1 MSRLRSIVAL
11 GIVVS
16 LLTAGGLLAA
26 KQPAHQAAD
35 PFAAEKPPARQPSPS
50 ALHKAPA
57 RKASP
62 PAAVKSLGKKSR
74 SQTAKCRHLRSGEA
88 AIAEALGKPIDLQ
101 FAETPLADVI
111 DNLKDYCGIEIQLDN
126 RALCDVGIGTD
137 TPVTMDLSL
146 RAASLGTQPDAAAAR
161 PDVDD

>member
-1 MSRLRSIVAL
+1 MASAAGTPPTEQFVSFSWEESSYVSATFHRRL

-26 KQPAHQAAD
+26 KLPANQTDD
-35 PFAAEKPPARQPSPS
+35 PFAAERPPARQPSPS

-57 RKASP
+57 RKAGP

-74 SQTAKCRHLRSGEA
+74 RHIAKCRHLRSGEA

-101 FAETPLADVI
+101 FGETPLTDVI
-111 DNLKDYCGIEIQLDN
+111 DNLKNYCGIEIQLDII
-126 RALCDVGIGTD
+126 RLATW
-137 TPVTMDLSL
+137 
-146 RAASLGTQPDAAAAR
+146 ASAPTR
-161 PDVDD
+161 R